1 MTRIPSFPASM
12 LNFPPIRT
20 LGPGAMEDVSLK
32 GIYRFG
38 LFKADLASGTLS
50 RQGERVKLQ
59 EQPFRVLALL
69 LERADQVV
77 TREELR
83 QTLWSEDTYVEFEGS
98 LNAALKRV
106 RYALRD
112 SPDNP
117 TFIETIPK
125 RGYRFIAPVEYVE
138 PASGAEQSLPAVAGT
153 SIVSSAVA
161 AVSPAHSVPARKRRP
176 IAAGVAAV
184 VFVAVVLAF
193 VLNLGGIR
201 EKWIKP
207 APAQSRTISSLAVLP
222 LEDLSSDPAQQYFAD
237 GITDELITD
246 LAQISNLKVISRT
259 STIQYK
265 GTKKSIPEIG
275 RALRVDAIIE
285 GTVERDANRVR
296 IRVQLIDSA
305 TDRHLWARSYD
316 RELRDVLLLQSEAAR
331 DIADE
336 IRGQVAASPPNT
348 AVATPVNPDAYEA
361 YLKGRY
367 FLNKRSP
374 EGMQTGSGYFEQAI
388 ARDPQF
394 ALAYAGLADCY
405 SLLGSDVLPASVASA
420 KARAAA
426 LKALELDPSI
436 AEGHTALA
444 IVHFYYDW
452 NWADAERE
460 LLRAIQLN
468 PNYAAAHHWY
478 SVYLSAMGRFPESV
492 QEAERAHELDPLSP
506 SITTSLATQYRGA
519 QRYDRSIEQLSAVL
533 ELEPNFAP
541 AHRGL
546 GKTYEAMGLWSAA
559 IEEFQ
564 KSVALSHDSESL
576 ACLGH
581 AYSASG
587 ERAKALQVLKQL
599 QAQPAKDY
607 VSPFDTAAVFV
618 GLGDKDEA
626 TFYLEKAYRERDSR
640 LPFLAV
646 DGWFEPL
653 HSDPRF
659 VDLCRRLG
667 LPAVTL

>member
-1 MTRIPSFPASM
+1 
-12 LNFPPIRT
+12 
-20 LGPGAMEDVSLK
+20 MEEVSDK

-69 LERADQVV
+69 LERASEVV

-83 QTLWSEDTYVEFEGS
+83 QALWSEDTYVEFEGS

-106 RYALRD
+106 RYALHD

-117 TFIETIPK
+117 TFIETVPK
-125 RGYRFIAPVEYVE
+125 RGYRFIAPVEYLEAESNTKQSSGTVPVASQYS
-138 PASGAEQSLPAVAGT
+138 PASTSSVQPTGLVRGKAAIAVV
-153 SIVSSAVA
+153 I
-161 AVSPAHSVPARKRRP
+161 
-176 IAAGVAAV
+176 AAV
-184 VFVAVVLAF
+184 VAVALILAIQLD
-193 VLNLGGIR
+193 VGGVR
-201 EKWIKP
+201 EKWGRP
-207 APAQSRTISSLAVLP
+207 VSAQIHPIRSLAVLP
-222 LEDLSSDPAQQYFAD
+222 LENLSSDPAQQYFAD

-275 RALRVDAIIE
+275 KALGADALIE
-285 GTVERDANRVR
+285 GTVERDADRVR
-296 IRVQLIDSA
+296 IRVQLIDSSS
-305 TDRHLWARSYD
+305 DHHLWARTYD

-331 DIADE
+331 DIAQE
-336 IRGQVAASPPNT
+336 IRGQVAPAPSNPNG
-348 AVATPVNPDAYEA
+348 ATPTSVNPEAYEA

-374 EGMQTGSGYFEQAI
+374 EGMKTGSGYFEQAI
-388 ARDPQF
+388 AADPHF

-405 SLLGSDVLPASVASA
+405 SFLGSDVLPASVASA

-444 IVHFYYDW
+444 IIHYYYDW
-452 NWADAERE
+452 NWSDSERE
-460 LLRAIQLN
+460 LQRAIQLN
-468 PNYAAAHHWY
+468 PNYATAHHWY
-478 SVYLSAMGRFPESV
+478 SNYLASMGRFPEAV
-492 QEAERAHELDPLSP
+492 QEAELAHELDPLSP
-506 SITTSLATQYRGA
+506 SITVSLATQYRSA
-519 QRYDRSIEQLSAVL
+519 HQYDRAIENLSAVL
-533 ELEPNFAP
+533 ELDSNFAP
-541 AHRGL
+541 AHKGL
-546 GKTYEAMGLWSAA
+546 GKTYEAMGLWALA

-576 ACLGH
+576 ADLGH
-581 AYSASG
+581 AYGVSG
-587 ERAKALQVLKQL
+587 RRADAVKIVEQL
-599 QAQPAKDY
+599 QAQSAKSY
-607 VSPFDTAAVFV
+607 VSPFVMAAVFA
-618 GLGDKDEA
+618 GLGDKDKA
-626 TFYLEKAYRERDSR
+626 FSYLEQAYRERDSH
-640 LPFLAV
+640 LPFLAI
-646 DGWFEPL
+646 DTWFDPL

-659 VDLCRRLG
+659 TNLCRRIG
-667 LPAVTL
+667 LPSVTA

>member
-1 MTRIPSFPASM
+1 
-12 LNFPPIRT
+12 
-20 LGPGAMEDVSLK
+20 MEEVSYK

-69 LERADQVV
+69 LERANEVV

-83 QTLWSEDTYVEFEGS
+83 QALWAENTYVEFEGS

-138 PASGAEQSLPAVAGT
+138 AASATE
-153 SIVSSAVA
+153 SSARTTPVSGPHTVLPSAPAPPAPVRGKA
-161 AVSPAHSVPARKRRP
+161 AITAG
-176 IAAGVAAV
+176 IAAII
-184 VFVAVVLAF
+184 FVALILLIE
-193 VLNLGGIR
+193 LNVGGIR
-201 EKWIKP
+201 DRWIRL
-207 APAQSRTISSLAVLP
+207 APAQIHPIRSLAVLP
-222 LEDLSSDPAQQYFAD
+222 LEDLSSDPQQQYFAD

-246 LAQISNLKVISRT
+246 LAQISNLRVISRT

-275 RALRVDAIIE
+275 KALRVDAVIE

-305 TDRHLWARSYD
+305 SDRHLFAKTYD

-331 DIADE
+331 DIAQE
-336 IRGQVAASPPNT
+336 IRGQVAPASSNT
-348 AVATPVNPDAYEA
+348 AVATPNPVNPEAYEA

-374 EGMQTGSGYFEQAI
+374 EGMKTGSGYFEQAI
-388 ARDPQF
+388 VIDPQF

-420 KARAAA
+420 KARTAA

-452 NWADAERE
+452 NWSDTERE
-460 LLRAIQLN
+460 LKRAIELN
-468 PNYAAAHHWY
+468 PNYATAHHWY
-478 SVYLSAMGRFPESV
+478 SVYLSAMGRFPEAV

-506 SITTSLATQYRGA
+506 SITISLATQYRDA
-519 QRYDRSIEQLSAVL
+519 HRYDRAIELLSAVV
-533 ELEPNFAP
+533 ELDSNFAP
-541 AHRGL
+541 AHLGL
-546 GKTYEAMGLWSAA
+546 GRTYEAMGLWKLS

-564 KSVALSHDSESL
+564 KAAALSHDSDSL
-576 ACLGH
+576 ASLSH

-587 ERAKALQVLKQL
+587 ERAEALKVVKQL
-599 QAQPAKDY
+599 QAQQAKSY
-607 VSPFDTAAVFV
+607 VSPFEMAAVFAS
-618 GLGDKDEA
+618 LGDRNKA
-626 TFYLEKAYRERDSR
+626 FSYLEQAYRERDSR

-646 DGWFEPL
+646 DHGFEPL
-653 HSDPRF
+653 HADPRF
-659 VDLCRRLG
+659 LELCRRIG
-667 LPAVTL
+667 LPAVTLSR

>member
-1 MTRIPSFPASM
+1 MAGT
-12 LNFPPIRT
+12 
-20 LGPGAMEDVSLK
+20 DK

-38 LFKADLASGTLS
+38 QFKVDLASGTLT
-50 RQGERVKLQ
+50 RQGDRVKLQ
-59 EQPFRVLALL
+59 EQPFRILALL
-69 LERADQVV
+69 LERASEIV

-83 QTLWSEDTYVEFEGS
+83 QALWAEDTFVEFEGS

-106 RYALRD
+106 RRALRD

-117 TFIETIPK
+117 IFIETVPR
-125 RGYRFIAPVEYVE
+125 RGYRFIAPVAYSAPPSVVE
-138 PASGAEQSLPAVAGT
+138 SAQPVPSPASDLAAMARPALAPLAEKGRRANAGMG
-153 SIVSSAVA
+153 
-161 AVSPAHSVPARKRRP
+161 
-176 IAAGVAAV
+176 IAAGVLLLA
-184 VFVAVVLAF
+184 VLAVAF
-193 VLNLGGIR
+193 NLAGIR
-201 EKWIKP
+201 QKWIRS
-207 APAQSRTISSLAVLP
+207 APPQIRPIASLAVLP

-259 STIQYK
+259 STIQYR

-275 RALRVDAIIE
+275 KALRVDALIE

-305 TDRHLWARSYD
+305 SDRHLWARSYD

-331 DIADE
+331 DIAQE
-336 IRGQVAASPPNT
+336 IRGQVAPPQS
-348 AVATPVNPDAYEA
+348 AVVPAPTPVNPEAYEA

-367 FLNKRSP
+367 FLNKRSA
-374 EGMQTGSGYFEQAI
+374 EGMQTATGYFEQAI
-388 ARDPQF
+388 GLDPQF

-405 SLLGSDVLPASVASA
+405 SLLGSDTLPASVASA

-444 IVHFYYDW
+444 VVHFYYDW
-452 NWADAERE
+452 NWNDAEHE
-460 LLRAIQLN
+460 LQRALQLN
-468 PNYAAAHHWY
+468 PNYATAHHWS
-478 SVYLSAMGRFPESV
+478 SVYLSAMGHFPEAI

-506 SITTSLATQYRGA
+506 SITISLATEYRDA
-519 QRYDRSIEQLSAVL
+519 RRFDRAIELLSAVL
-533 ELEPNFAP
+533 ELDPNFAA

-546 GKTYEAMGLWSAA
+546 GKTYAAMGLWKLAV
-559 IEEFQ
+559 EEFQ
-564 KSVALSHDSESL
+564 KAVALSHDSESL
-576 ACLGH
+576 TGLAY

-587 ERAKALQVLKQL
+587 ERAEALKIVAQL
-599 QAQPAKDY
+599 RAQPAGNY
-607 VSPFDTAAVFV
+607 VSPFNMAAVFT
-618 GLGDKDEA
+618 GLGEKDKAFSSLDR
-626 TFYLEKAYRERDSR
+626 AYHERDSR

-646 DGWFEPL
+646 DRWFEPL

-659 VDLCRRLG
+659 VELCGRMG
-667 LPAVTL
+667 LPAVNRPQ

>member
-1 MTRIPSFPASM
+1 
-12 LNFPPIRT
+12 
-20 LGPGAMEDVSLK
+20 MEDVAHK
-32 GIYRFG
+32 GTYRFG
-38 LFKADLASGTLS
+38 LFKADLASCTLS

-69 LERADQVV
+69 LERADEVV

-83 QTLWSEDTYVEFEGS
+83 QALWSENTYVEFEGS

-106 RYALRD
+106 RFALRD
-112 SPDNP
+112 SSDNP
-117 TFIETIPK
+117 TFIETVPK
-125 RGYRFIAPVEYVE
+125 RGYRFIAPVEYQE
-138 PASGAEQSLPAVAGT
+138 PASNLGSSRSVSVANPLSTFPPEPA
-153 SIVSSAVA
+153 A
-161 AVSPAHSVPARKRRP
+161 APLATAPARSKRS
-176 IAAGVAAV
+176 IALSISIIG
-184 VFVAVVLAF
+184 FVAVVLALALD
-193 VLNLGGIR
+193 VGGIR
-201 EKWIKP
+201 ERWSRTAP
-207 APAQSRTISSLAVLP
+207 APMRPIHSLAVLP
-222 LEDLSSDPAQQYFAD
+222 LEDLSGDAEQQYFAD

-265 GTKKSIPEIG
+265 GTKKSMPEIG
-275 RALRVDAIIE
+275 KALHADALVE

-296 IRVQLIDSA
+296 IRVQLIDAAS
-305 TDRHLWARSYD
+305 DQHLWARTYD
-316 RELRDVLLLQSEAAR
+316 RELRDVLLLQSEAAS
-331 DIADE
+331 DIAQE
-336 IRGQVAASPPNT
+336 IRGQVSPSQSNT
-348 AVATPVNPDAYEA
+348 AAAARTPVNPDAYEA

-374 EGMQTGSGYFEQAI
+374 EGMKTGSGYFEQAI

-452 NWADAERE
+452 NWNDAELE
-460 LLRAIQLN
+460 LQRAIQLN
-468 PNYAAAHHWY
+468 PNFAAAHHWY
-478 SVYLSAMGRFPESV
+478 SVYLSAMGRFPEAV

-506 SITTSLATQYRGA
+506 SITTSLATQYRSA
-519 QRYDRSIEQLSAVL
+519 QRYDRAVEELSAVL
-533 ELEPNFAP
+533 ELDPNFAP
-541 AHRGL
+541 AHQGL
-546 GKTYEAMGLWSAA
+546 GKTYEAMGLWKLA

-564 KSVALSHDSESL
+564 KSAALSHNTESL
-576 ACLGH
+576 SALGH

-587 ERAKALQVLKQL
+587 DRAEALKIVEQL
-599 QAQPAKDY
+599 QAQSSKSY
-607 VSPFDTAAVFV
+607 VSPFDMAAIFT
-618 GLGDKDEA
+618 GLGDKPKA
-626 TFYLEKAYRERDSR
+626 LQYLEQAYRERDSR

-646 DGWFEPL
+646 DRWFDPL

-659 VDLCRRLG
+659 VELCRRLR
-667 LPAVTL
+667 LPAVTA

>member
-1 MTRIPSFPASM
+1 
-12 LNFPPIRT
+12 
-20 LGPGAMEDVSLK
+20 MEEDSYK
-32 GIYRFG
+32 GTYRFG

-69 LERADQVV
+69 LERANQVV

-83 QTLWSEDTYVEFEGS
+83 QALWSEDTYVEFEGS

-125 RGYRFIAPVEYVE
+125 RGYRFIAPVEYLE
-138 PASGAEQSLPAVAGT
+138 PVAPKESSRSVPVARPSPALPSSET
-153 SIVSSAVA
+153 PTVSPAPARPAHGKGAVA
-161 AVSPAHSVPARKRRP
+161 AG
-176 IAAGVAAV
+176 IAVALLLTAILV
-184 VFVAVVLAF
+184 MELDP
-193 VLNLGGIR
+193 GGIR
-201 EKWIKP
+201 EKWMGP
-207 APAQSRTISSLAVLP
+207 APAQVHPIASLAVLP
-222 LEDLSSDPAQQYFAD
+222 LEDLSSDAAQQYFAD

-246 LAQISNLKVISRT
+246 LAQISSLKVISRT

-265 GTKKSIPEIG
+265 GTHKSIPEIG
-275 RALRVDAIIE
+275 KALGVDALIE

-305 TDRHLWARSYD
+305 SDHHLWARTYD
-316 RELRDVLLLQSEAAR
+316 REIRDVLLLQSEAAR
-331 DIADE
+331 DIAQE
-336 IRGQVAASPPNT
+336 IRGQVSPPPAN
-348 AVATPVNPDAYEA
+348 AAGAPPAPVNPDAYEA
-361 YLKGRY
+361 YLKGRF

-374 EGMQTGSGYFEQAI
+374 EGMKTGSGYFEQAI
-388 ARDPQF
+388 AQDPQF

-420 KARAAA
+420 KARTAA

-444 IVHFYYDW
+444 VVHFYYDW
-452 NWADAERE
+452 NWSDTEQE
-460 LLRAIQLN
+460 LKRAIQLN
-468 PNYAAAHHWY
+468 PNYATAHHWY
-478 SVYLSAMGRFPESV
+478 SVYLSAMGRFPEAV

-506 SITTSLATQYRGA
+506 SITTSLATQYRVA
-519 QRYDRSIEQLSAVL
+519 QRYDRAIEELSAVL
-533 ELEPNFAP
+533 ELDSNFAP
-541 AHRGL
+541 AHQGL
-546 GKTYEAMGLWSAA
+546 GKTYENMGLWQLA

-576 ACLGH
+576 AALGH

-587 ERAKALQVLKQL
+587 DRANALKTVAQL
-599 QAQPAKDY
+599 QALSANRY
-607 VSPFDTAAVFV
+607 VSPFDMAAVFT
-618 GLGDKDEA
+618 GFGDKQKA
-626 TFYLEKAYRERDSR
+626 MSYLEQAYRERDSR

-646 DGWFEPL
+646 DHWFQPL
-653 HSDPRF
+653 HSDPHF
-659 VDLCRRLG
+659 VELCHRIG
-667 LPAVTL
+667 LPPLTA